1 MCRMRKNA
9 LNFKNASP
17 MNCYGEAFVDKKQNV
32 MDEKLLN
39 QLFEIA
45 LNFSATQV
53 EIDPFFKLIV
63 LKDSKLRVY
72 DFNKNEIVLDD
83 NYSSIELEYP
93 EVFGVIKEEKVKLVL
108 DDGKLK
114 RKC

>member
-1 MCRMRKNA
+1 
-9 LNFKNASP
+9 
-17 MNCYGEAFVDKKQNV
+17 

-53 EIDPFFKLIV
+53 EIDPFFKVIV
-63 LKDSKLRVY
+63 LKDFKIRVY
-72 DFNKNEIVLDD
+72 DFDKNEIVLDD

-93 EVFGVIKEEKVKLVL
+93 EIFGVIKEEKVELVL
-108 DDGKLK
+108 DNGKLR